1 MAVKDYKLPVMPRA
15 HVPSEQPHHYVLLS
29 CHFLASQKTTNLKT
43 WLLERYASST
53 LNTCPHQALPCMDG
67 PPIEKHVD
75 PTATPKASHTPATIP
90 IHWQKKVYEDLLCD
104 EALGVVE
111 CIPYGEPVIWCHR
124 VVVNRKHNCSP
135 RWTVDLS
142 SLNKFYQREMFA
154 IELAFYLAH
163 QVPKDTWKTVT
174 DTWNGYHSVP
184 LGTSAHHL
192 KTFITP
198 FGCWRYN
205 STDGYNRQFD
215 AILSE
220 FERKEHCI
228 EDTIHY
234 DTDLKHHWWRTIDFL
249 SWLGQS
255 GVVLNTDKFQLA
267 QKNVNFSGFRLSDTT
282 IKPLPKYFDAI
293 RDFPTPAYK
302 TDVRS

>member
-1 MAVKDYKLPVMPRA
+1 M
-15 HVPSEQPHHYVLLS
+15 
-29 CHFLASQKTTNLKT
+29 
-43 WLLERYASST
+43 
-53 LNTCPHQALPCMDG
+53 
-67 PPIEKHVD
+67 
-75 PTATPKASHTPATIP
+75 
-90 IHWQKKVYEDLLCD
+90 
-104 EALGVVE
+104 
-111 CIPYGEPVIWCHR
+111 
-124 VVVNRKHNCSP
+124 VNRKHNCST

-154 IELAFYLAH
+154 IELAFYLAR

-184 LGTSAHHL
+184 VGTSAHHL

-220 FERKEHCI
+220 FERKEHCK

-249 SWLGQS
+249 TWLGQS

-267 QKNVNFSGFRLSDTT
+267 QKNVNFAGFRLSDTT

>member
-1 MAVKDYKLPVMPRA
+1 M
-15 HVPSEQPHHYVLLS
+15 
-29 CHFLASQKTTNLKT
+29 KT

-53 LNTCPHQALPCMDG
+53 FNTCPHQALPCMDG

-75 PTATPKASHTPATIP
+75 PTATPKALHTPATIP
-90 IHWQKKVYEDLLCD
+90 IHWQKKVYEDLLCN
-104 EALGVVE
+104 EVLGVVE
-111 CIPYGEPVIWCHR
+111 YIPYGEPVTWCHC

-154 IELAFYLAH
+154 IELAFYLAR

-174 DTWNGYHSVP
+174 DTWNGYHSVL

-205 STDGYNRQFD
+205 STDG
-215 AILSE
+215 
-220 FERKEHCI
+220 
-228 EDTIHY
+228 
-234 DTDLKHHWWRTIDFL
+234 
-249 SWLGQS
+249 
-255 GVVLNTDKFQLA
+255 
-267 QKNVNFSGFRLSDTT
+267 
-282 IKPLPKYFDAI
+282 
-293 RDFPTPAYK
+293 
-302 TDVRS
+302 

>member
-1 MAVKDYKLPVMPRA
+1 
-15 HVPSEQPHHYVLLS
+15 
-29 CHFLASQKTTNLKT
+29 
-43 WLLERYASST
+43 
-53 LNTCPHQALPCMDG
+53 MDG

-111 CIPYGEPVIWCHR
+111 CIPYGEPVTWCHR

-142 SLNKFYQREMFA
+142 SLNEFYQREMIA
-154 IELAFYLAH
+154 IKLAFYLAH

-220 FERKEHCI
+220 FERKEHCK

-249 SWLGQS
+249 TWLGQS

-267 QKNVNFSGFRLSDTT
+267 QKNVNFAGFRLSDTT